1 MKYRSAR
8 SLSVIFLMFAVATLA
23 VAQERRMVLSGEIA
37 SPAYEGWWPNE
48 DGTFK
53 LFFGYMNSNW
63 EQEFD
68 IDVGPQNY
76 FSVVEAGEL
85 DDLSTDAYD
94 FAQADRG
101 QPTHFYPRRNP
112 FLFTIDVPAD
122 FGEKELV
129 WTLQSKASHLARA
142 YGTLK
147 ADYRIDPQVISTE
160 VGGAFGS
167 LDERLRTNIS
177 PELTLEG
184 EAFRS
189 VRVGQPLDLA
199 VTVIDPDN
207 LPARS
212 NRPPPSTPAQIYRPP
227 QSIVASS
234 GPGERFSWMVYRGPA
249 KNASFMPV
257 QMKTYTDTR
266 VYANS
271 AWSPPF
277 TIPEPPE
284 NNRWTAT
291 VTFDQPGEYVLRG
304 VASDGSMFTYQNV
317 NVTVTR

>member
-1 MKYRSAR
+1 M
-8 SLSVIFLMFAVATLA
+8 
-23 VAQERRMVLSGEIA
+23 
-37 SPAYEGWWPNE
+37 
-48 DGTFK
+48 
-53 LFFGYMNSNW
+53 
-63 EQEFD
+63 
-68 IDVGPQNY
+68 
-76 FSVVEAGEL
+76 
-85 DDLSTDAYD
+85 
-94 FAQADRG
+94 
-101 QPTHFYPRRNP
+101 
-112 FLFTIDVPAD
+112 
-122 FGEKELV
+122 
-129 WTLQSKASHLARA
+129 
-142 YGTLK
+142 
-147 ADYRIDPQVISTE
+147 
-160 VGGAFGS
+160 GGAFGS

-266 VYANS
+266 VYSNS